1 MKKPFQFLIT
11 NFRQS
16 HEIYMRLTNHL
27 DKKYPTMKLK
37 VYKTDNRYLHKQ
49 YVTPLASLLFKMEV
63 IFNIVQV
70 LAWISIA
77 GST

>member
-27 DKKYPTMKLK
+27 DKKYPTMALK
-37 VYKTDNRYLHKQ
+37 VHKTDNRYLH
-49 YVTPLASLLFKMEV
+49 
-63 IFNIVQV
+63 
-70 LAWISIA
+70 
-77 GST
+77 

>member
-27 DKKYPTMKLK
+27 DKKYPTMTLK

-49 YVTPLASLLFKMEV
+49 YASLLFKMKV
-63 IFNIVQV
+63 IFNIV
-70 LAWISIA
+70 
-77 GST
+77 

>member
-27 DKKYPTMKLK
+27 DKKYPTMTLK
-37 VYKTDNRYLHKQ
+37 GYKTDNRYLQKQ
-49 YVTPLASLLFKMEV
+49 YATPLLRFYSRWK
-63 IFNIVQV
+63 
-70 LAWISIA
+70 
-77 GST
+77 